1 MSTPPTDDSDL
12 RSLFDDAVSDVHPDG
27 GTNEIRARAGRPT
40 AGRWVPLTLA
50 AAAATVVVIVGGA
63 WLAQR
68 QPDDTPAADPG
79 RHADKSTGQPSSD
92 DAAEQGRTVQ
102 VPVYYVGSTAARPRL
117 FAETHRVTDATQSE
131 LEVAVKEVVAGSPL
145 DPDYES
151 SFRGLGITATATAGA
166 GKVTIDLSEPAARPP
181 GMDEEEAQM
190 AVQSL
195 VWTADA
201 AAPGSGPV
209 TFTVDGAPAADVL
222 GIDTSAPVERSSGD
236 STLSTVSIAT
246 PGEGAVVPTRF
257 EVTGM
262 ASTFEA
268 NVVWELK
275 RGEQVVR
282 QGFTTARECCT
293 HSPYSFTVTATPGD
307 YTLVVHDTDESD
319 GEGVGTSEDTKRIKV
334 E

>member
-12 RSLFDDAVSDVHPDG
+12 HSLFDDAVSDVHPQG
-27 GTNEIRARAGRPT
+27 GTNEIRARAGAPS
-40 AGRWVPLTLA
+40 AGRWVPVTLA

-68 QPDDTPAADPG
+68 QPDGAPAAGPE
-79 RHADKSTGQPSSD
+79 STSQGPDDSPSSD
-92 DAAEQGRTVQ
+92 DRRRLD
-102 VPVYYVGSTAARPRL
+102 VPVYYVGSTAAGPRL
-117 FAETHRVTDATQSE
+117 FAERHRVMDASGIE
-131 LEVAVKEVVAGSPL
+131 LQAAVQEALTGSPL
-145 DPDYES
+145 DPDYENS
-151 SFRGLGITATATAGA
+151 LSGLGITATAAAKGGQVA
-166 GKVTIDLSEPAARPP
+166 VDLSEPVSRPP

-190 AVQSL
+190 ALQSL

-201 AAPGSGPV
+201 AAPGSGPI

-222 GIDTSAPVERSSGD
+222 GIDTSAPVERASGD
-236 STLSTVSIAT
+236 SVLSTVSIAT
-246 PGEGAVVPTRF
+246 PGEGAVLPTRF
-257 EVTGM
+257 EVTGQ

-275 RGEQVVR
+275 RGEEVVR
-282 QGFTTARECCT
+282 HGFTTARECCT
-293 HSPYSFTVTATPGD
+293 QSPYSFTVTAPPGD

-319 GEGVGTSEDTKRIKV
+319 GEGVGTSEDTKRVKV